1 MQAVACA
8 GAFLRL
14 AVLTLPTHDTNL
26 HTCSMNSISSSG
38 GEMRFVFVALLQAAV
53 DCNDKTVQVLHRTI
67 HRYR

>member
-14 AVLTLPTHDTNL
+14 AVLTLPTRDTNL
-26 HTCSMNSISSSG
+26 HTCSMNSISG